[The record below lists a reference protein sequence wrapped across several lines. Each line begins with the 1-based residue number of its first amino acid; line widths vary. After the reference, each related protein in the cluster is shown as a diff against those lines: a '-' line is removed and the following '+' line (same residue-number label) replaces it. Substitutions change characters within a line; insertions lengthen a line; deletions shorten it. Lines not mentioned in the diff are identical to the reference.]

1 MAKIKKRTRNEPY
14 IPTSSMSD
22 IAFLLLLFFMVST
35 VFVKE
40 RGLKVTLP
48 RAEMIQKIPRNHA
61 ATIYVNKQGDISID
75 DFIIP
80 VQNVNLVMA
89 RKLQQDPNVISC
101 FRADT
106 KTRYIVIN
114 EIIRQLQEANC
125 LPVSFEAKLKRR

>member
-1 MAKIKKRTRNEPY
+1 MAQIKKRTKNEPF

-48 RAEMIQKIPRNHA
+48 KAKMIQKIPRNHA
-61 ATIYVNKQGDISID
+61 ATIYVNSAGEISID

-80 VQNVNLVMA
+80 IENVNAVML
-89 RKLQQDPNVISC
+89 RKLTQDPNVIAC
-101 FRADT
+101 FRADMR
-106 KTRYIVIN
+106 TRYKVIN
-114 EIIRQLQEANC
+114 DIIRQLKLANC
-125 LPVSFEAKLKRR
+125 LRVSFEAKLKR